1 MPEDPG
7 HQDPIEVGDADLLQ
21 RAASGDRQA
30 FELIYRRYHQAV
42 YRFARAMTGSA
53 EVAEDVTQEVFVA
66 LINELP
72 RYDSARAAFTT
83 YLYGIARNLSRN
95 QWRRDQRR
103 LALERIGFAMSR
115 PASDPLNRLE
125 EAEAAAAV
133 RRALQALPLRYRELI
148 ILCDLHGFAYADAA
162 VVVRTSVGAVRAR
175 LHRAR
180 HLLRDRLRRALQR
193 TATDRQ
199 NNPARCA
206 I

>member
-1 MPEDPG
+1 MLEDPG
-7 HQDPIEVGDADLLQ
+7 QQDPTDADLLR

-42 YRFARAMTGSA
+42 YRFARAMTGSL

-72 RYDSARAAFTT
+72 RYDSTRAAFTT

-95 QWRRDQRR
+95 QWRREQRR
-103 LALERIGFAMSR
+103 LSLERIGLEINRST
-115 PASDPLNRLE
+115 SDPLNRLE
-125 EAEAAAAV
+125 DAEAAAAV

-148 ILCDLHGFAYADAA
+148 ILCDLHGLAYAEAA
-162 VVVRTSVGAVRAR
+162 VVVRASVGAVRAR

-180 HLLRDRLRRALQR
+180 HLLRERLRRVLQR
-193 TATDRQ
+193 TTSNRR
-199 NNPARCA
+199 NSPARYA
-206 I
+206 V